1 MIKANLL
8 LIILLL
14 PGLLFAGKKE
24 VRKIPVTAGSQAAVD
39 GIITKGEYQSS
50 FTDDKTG
57 IIVHWMADSANLYCA
72 LQSPGQ
78 GWLAVGFG
86 SDGMNGADMVIAFVD
101 DKGKWE
107 VEEDEGKS
115 FFRHAKY
122 PTSKIL
128 AAKAGLTD
136 GKTVME
142 FSLPLKL
149 SNGKEITP
157 GKPLPFILAYHQNK
171 TTLSKHSKKSSGL
184 LVLTSGQ

>member
-1 MIKANLL
+1 MKNANLL
-8 LIILLL
+8 LIALLL
-14 PGLLFAGKKE
+14 PGSLFAGKKDS
-24 VRKIPVTAGSQAAVD
+24 RPVPVVAKAQAVVD
-39 GIITKGEYQSS
+39 GIIAKGEYPAS

-57 IIVHWMADSANLYCA
+57 VTVHWMADSNNLYCA

-78 GWLAVGFG
+78 GWLAMGFG

-101 DKGKWE
+101 DKGAWA

-115 FFRHAKY
+115 FFRHSKY
-122 PTSKIL
+122 PASKLL

-149 SNGKEITP
+149 SNGQEITP
-157 GKPLPFILAYHQNK
+157 GKPLPYILAYHQSK
-171 TTLSKHSKKSSGL
+171 TALSKHSKKSSGL